1 MASKAALMA
10 VVEALRAEQERRA
23 KMRGQEIG
31 NAREVLYRKL
41 DTMAANRRRLGSPLP
56 AMTTAER
63 VELEQFLADL
73 GRRSAE
79 EVSAK

>member
-41 DTMAANRRRLGSPLP
+41 DTMAANRERLGSPLP
-56 AMTTAER
+56 PMTPSE
-63 VELEQFLADL
+63 LADL
-73 GRRSAE
+73 ESYLSDRADAE
-79 EVSAK
+79 VKG

>member
-1 MASKAALMA
+1 MIA

-41 DTMAANRRRLGSPLP
+41 DMMAANRGWVPGETPALSP
-56 AMTTAER
+56 AER
-63 VELEQFLADL
+63 ADLEAYLTEL
-73 GRRSAE
+73 GRRQSGGN
-79 EVSAK
+79 S